1 MTARGYNMSMDG
13 KPLPADLAGT
23 LDERSREIFR
33 ALVESYMESGD
44 PLGSRSL
51 SRMLPMSLS
60 PASKSLT
67 NRDQSGISA

>member
-1 MTARGYNMSMDG
+1 MTMNTPSIST
-13 KPLPADLAGT
+13 DLSGA

-51 SRMLPMSLS
+51 SRMLPMAL
-60 PASKSLT
+60 
-67 NRDQSGISA
+67 